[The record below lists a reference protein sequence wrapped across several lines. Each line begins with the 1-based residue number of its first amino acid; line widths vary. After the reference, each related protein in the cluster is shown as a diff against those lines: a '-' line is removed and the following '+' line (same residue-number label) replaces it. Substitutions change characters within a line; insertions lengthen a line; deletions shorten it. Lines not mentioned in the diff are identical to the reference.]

1 MPLEADNLINMNK
14 ARCLIIFCLILLVA
28 CHSDRKPSL
37 KIGLFDISKNDGNIL
52 FSFSK
57 NGTISIASVNL
68 DGKGLKVIVRSTV
81 DSNYYNPT
89 FSPDGSKMLFLGS
102 KRNNEDGCSMFLAR
116 SDGTQKREILRDR
129 GEIIEAVFSG
139 CEEKIY
145 YIKSKEFGHSSP
157 LGRSQP
163 HNSDVY
169 SLSLV
174 DGSTQQITHKAA
186 YSMYRLS
193 EFKCDKILLS
203 MSNGIEKGLQMFAK
217 DKPEQITEINPVNN
231 PRKDNSF
238 YNTPFYSQKY
248 NMLAFIAPYELY
260 IMSMNNRIARLVI
273 YDDDMVK
280 YFRFY
285 NNQEKIVYT
294 NEHRL
299 SFYIV
304 DFKGAKVSEIDIGS
318 AFD

>member
-1 MPLEADNLINMNK
+1 MNK
-14 ARCLIIFCLILLVA
+14 VRSIVFSFLILLVA
-28 CHSDRKPSL
+28 CESGRKPSL
-37 KIGLFDISKNDGNIL
+37 KIGLFDVSKNDSNIL

-57 NGTISIASVNL
+57 NGMISIASVDL
-68 DGKGLKVIVRSTV
+68 DGKRLKVVVRSTI

-89 FSPDGSKMLFLGS
+89 FSPDGSRILFMGS
-102 KRNNEDGCSMFLAR
+102 KRNNEDGCSVFLAR
-116 SDGTQKREILRDR
+116 PDGTQKREILKDR
-129 GEIIEAVFSG
+129 GEIIEAIFSD

-145 YIKSKEFGHSSP
+145 YIKSKEFGRSSP

-174 DGSTQQITHKAA
+174 DGTIQQVTHEGA
-186 YSMYRLS
+186 YSMYRIS
-193 EFKCDKILLS
+193 EFKCDKIMLN
-203 MSNGIEKGLQMFAK
+203 MSAGVEKGLLMFAK
-217 DKPEQITEINPVNN
+217 NNPEQITEINPINN
-231 PRKDNSF
+231 PRKDYSF

-260 IMSMNNRIARLVI
+260 IMNMEKRIARLVK
-273 YDDDMVK
+273 YDDNMVK

-285 NNQEKIVYT
+285 NNQEKIVYI
-294 NEHRL
+294 NESKL

-304 DFKGAKVSEIDIGS
+304 DFKGRKVAEIDIGS
-318 AFD
+318 FFE